1 MEEQLKK
8 QSLSTANAVKVVF
21 VIFAIVLLFLGIL
34 NAMALSGKIIQD
46 KVTIMDYSITIGL
59 FMMAIILVIMGNY
72 LYCLLATQ
80 AYMVYNSK
88 RIVDGVDYLEVKM
101 SKAFPNTLESNDSNF
116 VNASADERN
125 YLYNNQTYM
134 ERGK

>member
-59 FMMAIILVIMGNY
+59 FMIAIILVIMGNY

-101 SKAFPNTLESNDSNF
+101 SKAFPNTLESNNSNF

>member
-1 MEEQLKK
+1 
-8 QSLSTANAVKVVF
+8 
-21 VIFAIVLLFLGIL
+21 
-34 NAMALSGKIIQD
+34 
-46 KVTIMDYSITIGL
+46 
-59 FMMAIILVIMGNY
+59 MGNY

-101 SKAFPNTLESNDSNF
+101 SKAFPNTLESNNSNF

>member
-59 FMMAIILVIMGNY
+59 FMIAIILVIMGNY
-72 LYCLLATQ
+72 MYCLLATQ

-101 SKAFPNTLESNDSNF
+101 SKAFPNTLESNNSNF

-125 YLYNNQTYM
+125 YMYNNQTYM